1 MCALVTRGLA
11 LLTCCT
17 IVAASEFRVAAAV
30 AISQDVPVPGGT
42 AGLAGALAIDPVPD
56 RGRFVAEITRLAYDT
71 DARNPTAVAFLN
83 SLRLPPPRGKK
94 MRLPFDDGTFELVPV
109 PLTVE
114 LWSNAVF
121 RRKVAPEELVTTIL
135 ADRQAALI
143 CHGLAA
149 LDDDTLQFFAEHSSL
164 VSRLYERSAPAFA
177 VFSGGLR
184 IQGNRVVPAGG
195 VDAVPLW
202 EAVVGDKVTRPERFV
217 LALFDLNEG
226 RLAYL
231 YDIAGQLDPARRAFL
246 LGSWIGDPA
255 ERLDRFR
262 QLASAGISAFRDWHL
277 RTLPY
282 GRATHDLASALMRLE
297 VGPNGV
303 PSPPASRAWWSRVF
317 AGADV
322 PDEAAVP
329 KLTTDQPI
337 DAAWLAETIGGA
349 DVRQRGERL
358 DQLAFAQRLFGAL
371 GDAEGPGSPGSND
384 AAFASPAFVAV
395 RAVPN
400 FRMLILALERAGVRS
415 PAVYAA
421 AARHANR
428 LTILDGA
435 KGFTAQ
441 AQFQGALALVARMAI
456 VRTIDSLRAESLI
469 ERLAATSIG
478 QDGRYAGAI
487 ARWLQDDVGPA
498 IGTGSDVEAAVIKAL
513 GGAASAEPETPVHI
527 TWEGQE
533 YRLDLGFAERRRLE
547 RVREKQGGLPI
558 DVPMEIAAI
567 ARRLSR
573 ETVLLRDLDDVAALL
588 TRLAADLPRRGRHDP
603 AFGPPVS
610 VAGVPE
616 LQEILRKAHEDLTRA
631 SRNKDARRAP
641 RIAEPLVEAAD
652 DLLARVLLS
661 FAYAMYVGDPDG
673 TVLLAGD
680 VSHRHDFGFGVK
692 DGTLRTRAAWAAP
705 RQDVAPGV
713 PWHVNGSLVALDL
726 ALAPLALR
734 RLNFDH
740 LMHAPRLTSNERDT
754 FAMSVALMNPYAMRD
769 ADRDAIADAIALG
782 ASRLAAAMKD
792 PAAFDAVVDTIAID
806 AGRRRAL
813 QWTLAH
819 EADRFPT
826 MFTLSEQLFLGEPV
840 LTDGADLHAWGM
852 AALGTAGCLCTRMTP
867 AGRWWVLTG
876 RPQLG
881 IVATAMPDLNLHV
894 ARRLKELQV
903 PAALTRVVISAAMQD
918 FLDEVQPI
926 DDGDWL
932 TLARASSVAT
942 REEVEDYLAS
952 ATADGPLVPIAP
964 RSQP

>member
-1 MCALVTRGLA
+1 MCALVSRWLV

-17 IVAASEFRVAAAV
+17 IAASEFRVAAAA
-30 AISQDVPVPGGT
+30 AIYQDVPIPGGT
-42 AGLAGALAIDPVPD
+42 AGLAAALALDPAPD

-83 SLRLPPPRGKK
+83 SLRLPVARGKK
-94 MRLPFDDGTFELVPV
+94 MTLPFDDGTFELVPV

-121 RRKVAPEELVTTIL
+121 RRKIAPEELVTTIL
-135 ADRQAALI
+135 ADRQAALV

-149 LDDDTLQFFAEHSSL
+149 LDDETLQFFAEHSSL
-164 VSRLYERSAPAFA
+164 VSRLYERSAQAFA

-184 IQGNRVVPAGG
+184 IHANRVAPAGG
-195 VDAVPLW
+195 AEAVPLW

-217 LALFDLNEG
+217 QALFDQNEG

-231 YDIAGQLDPARRAFL
+231 YDIAEHLDPARRAFL
-246 LGSWIGDPA
+246 LGSWIADPA

-262 QLASAGISAFRDWHL
+262 QLATTGISSFRDWHL

-282 GRATHDLASALMRLE
+282 GRATHDLASALVRLD
-297 VGPNGV
+297 VGADGA
-303 PSPPASRAWWSRVF
+303 PSPPASRAWWSRAL
-317 AGADV
+317 AGVDV
-322 PDEAAVP
+322 PDDAAAP
-329 KLTTDQPI
+329 KLTADQPI
-337 DAAWLAETIGGA
+337 DAAWLAETIGAA

-358 DQLAFAQRLFGAL
+358 DQLAFAQRLFAAAA
-371 GDAEGPGSPGSND
+371 DAEGPGGND
-384 AAFASPAFVAV
+384 AAFAAPAFVAV

-428 LTILDGA
+428 LTILDGG

-441 AQFQGALALVARMAI
+441 AQFQGALTLVARMTA
-456 VRTIDSLRAESLI
+456 VRTIDPVRAESLI

-478 QDGRYAGAI
+478 QDGRYAGAV
-487 ARWLQDDVGPA
+487 ARWLHDDVGPA
-498 IGTGSDVEAAVIKAL
+498 IGMGSDIEAALIKAL
-513 GGAASAEPETPVHI
+513 GGAASADPETPVHI

-547 RVREKQGGLPI
+547 RVRQKQGGLPI

-573 ETVLLRDLDDVAALL
+573 ETVPAADLDEAAVLL
-588 TRLAADLPRRGRHDP
+588 TKLAAELPRRGRHDP
-603 AFGPPVS
+603 ASGPPVS

-616 LQEILRKAHEDLTRA
+616 LQEVLRKAHEELTRA
-631 SRNKDARRAP
+631 VRNKDVRRAP
-641 RIAEPLVEAAD
+641 RIAEALVDAAD

-661 FAYAMYVGDPDG
+661 FAYAMYVGDPEG

-754 FAMSVALMNPYAMRD
+754 FAMSVALMNPYALRD
-769 ADRDAIADAIALG
+769 ADRDAVTEAIGRG
-782 ASRLAAAMKD
+782 AARLAEAMKN
-792 PAAFDAVVDTIAID
+792 PAVFDAVAGEIAID

-819 EADRFPT
+819 DADRFPS
-826 MFTLSEQLFLGEPV
+826 MFTLSEQLFLGAPV
-840 LTDGADLHAWGM
+840 LSDGADLHAWGM

-867 AGRWWVLTG
+867 PGRWWVLTG

-918 FLDEVQPI
+918 FLDEVRPI

-932 TLARASSVAT
+932 TLARASTVAT

-952 ATADGPLVPIAP
+952 ATADGPLVPIT

>member
-1 MCALVTRGLA
+1 MCALVTRWLA

-30 AISQDVPVPGGT
+30 AISQDVPIPGGT

-83 SLRLPPPRGKK
+83 SLRLPPTRGKK
-94 MRLPFDDGTFELVPV
+94 MPLPFDDGTFELVPV

-121 RRKVAPEELVTTIL
+121 RRKIAPEELVTTIL
-135 ADRQAALI
+135 ADRSAALI

-149 LDDDTLQFFAEHSSL
+149 LDDETLQFFAEHSSL

-184 IQGNRVVPAGG
+184 IRANRVVPTGG
-195 VDAVPLW
+195 ADAVPLW
-202 EAVVGDKVTRPERFV
+202 EAVVGDRVTRPERFV

-231 YDIAGQLDPARRAFL
+231 YDITEHLDPARRAFL
-246 LGSWIGDPA
+246 LGSWIADPA

-262 QLASAGISAFRDWHL
+262 QLATAGISAFRDWHL

-282 GRATHDLASALMRLE
+282 GRATHDLASALIRLE
-297 VGPNGV
+297 VGADGA
-303 PSPPASRAWWSRVF
+303 PSAPASRAWWSRAF
-317 AGADV
+317 AAVDV
-322 PDEAAVP
+322 PDEAGAP
-329 KLTTDQPI
+329 RLTTDQPI

-358 DQLAFAQRLFGAL
+358 DQLAFTQRLFATAA
-371 GDAEGPGSPGSND
+371 DAEGAD
-384 AAFASPAFVAV
+384 AAFAAAAFVAV

-400 FRMLILALERAGVRS
+400 FRMLILALERAGVRN

-441 AQFQGALALVARMAI
+441 AQFQGALALVARMAA
-456 VRTIDSLRAESLI
+456 VRTIDPVRAESLI

-498 IGTGSDVEAAVIKAL
+498 IGMGSDVEAAVINAL

-547 RVREKQGGLPI
+547 RVRQKQGGLPI

-573 ETVLLRDLDDVAALL
+573 ETVPLGDLDNAAALL
-588 TRLAADLPRRGRHDP
+588 TRLAAELPRRGRHDP

-610 VAGVPE
+610 IAGASE

-631 SRNKDARRAP
+631 ARNKDARRAP
-641 RIAEPLVEAAD
+641 RIAEALVDAAD
-652 DLLARVLLS
+652 DLLGRALLS

-692 DGTLRTRAAWAAP
+692 DGTLRTRAAWAVP

-754 FAMSVALMNPYAMRD
+754 FAMSVALMNPYALRD
-769 ADRDAIADAIALG
+769 ADRDAIVDAIARG
-782 ASRLAAAMKD
+782 AARLAEAMKD
-792 PAAFDAVVDTIAID
+792 PAAFDRVADDIAID

-819 EADRFPT
+819 ETDRFPS
-826 MFTLSEQLFLGEPV
+826 MFTLSEQLFLGAPA
-840 LTDGADLHAWGM
+840 LTDGTDVHAWGM
-852 AALGTAGCLCTRMTP
+852 AALGTAGCLCTRMAP
-867 AGRWWVLTG
+867 PGRWWVLTG

-918 FLDEVQPI
+918 FLDEVRPI